1 MIASW
6 GLLAFLK
13 AADTRQNASF
23 AVRKKTALGEL
34 PPDPLYELTDESVP
48 VKKSRG
54 LFRKK
59 KTPEENEQEIEEFFS
74 RFEDESSGDPTAF
87 TSPPP
92 GSPDYPDYYA
102 SPVSPPPGYSD
113 YYSSS
118 ADPTPDASDAFDV
131 FDASDDISSYTA
143 QQEIDDFFRQFDD
156 DTYDPNSDPFAAD
169 YGSDPFIADH
179 GSDPFEADYSG
190 NAFAADYD
198 FDGGAGGRRDTR
210 GGEDEHGDLSR
221 TGIFSRDSLRR
232 HNR

>member
-92 GSPDYPDYYA
+92 
-102 SPVSPPPGYSD
+102 
-113 YYSSS
+113 
-118 ADPTPDASDAFDV
+118 
-131 FDASDDISSYTA
+131 DASDDISSYTA

-179 GSDPFEADYSG
+179 GSDPFEADHSG

-210 GGEDEHGDLSR
+210 SGEDEHGDLSR

-232 HNR
+232 HN